1 MSFNFCNK
9 FKLIFNKYKKLGYDD
24 YTARYLTYRDL
35 R

>member
-1 MSFNFCNK
+1 MSFNFRNQ
-9 FKLIFNKYKKLGYDD
+9 FKLIFTKYKKLGYDD